1 MKKIIT
7 LSVHL
12 SVLLLSMSSLSYGQS
27 ANTSLSNLVAPTA
40 VNQNLLPDANNNHN
54 LGSLAKSWK
63 NIYLS
68 SSIFIDGSRFLSNGN
83 STSNVFV
90 GNDAGITNTTA
101 GFNTGVGHQS
111 LYKNSSGFNNT
122 AVGTFSLKGNL
133 GGDNNTSMGVYSM
146 ENNTNGS
153 GNSAFGDD
161 VMSLNATGNNNV
173 AVGISALGYNVGG
186 SYNTAVGGY
195 AGHYTGDNTYCT
207 FLGYSADKFMSTN
220 FTNSTALGAYTSIS
234 ASNQVRIGSSFVTS
248 IGGYTDWSNISD
260 GRFKKNI
267 KEDVPGLAFIN
278 KLKPVTYNLD
288 VTGLKKFL
296 GEDARSNDK
305 QQSIGDEKI
314 KQSIQKKEA
323 ETQTGFVAQD
333 VEKAANEL
341 GYKFNGVDKPENQNT
356 PYALRYAEFV
366 VPLVKAVQE
375 LSKQNDEQKK
385 INNDLREQISEL
397 KAMIANSN
405 QSSTIAN
412 QHVISS
418 AKLEQNQP
426 NPTKQST
433 IIKYSIPQQT
443 AKAAIKITNANGQ
456 EIKSINLSQKGNG
469 EINLQTND
477 LTAGTYFYSL
487 IVDGKMS
494 DTKKMVITH

>member
-7 LSVHL
+7 RSAKLF
-12 SVLLLSMSSLSYGQS
+12 VLLMAISSLTHGQS
-27 ANTSLSNLVAPTA
+27 ANTTLSNLASPTSI
-40 VNQNLLPDANNNHN
+40 NQHLLPAGNKLN
-54 LGSLAKSWK
+54 LGSAGKAWK
-63 NIYLS
+63 NIYAGGD
-68 SSIFIDGSRFLSNGN
+68 IYIDGFKFLSNGN

-90 GNDAGITNTTA
+90 GNDAGMSTTA

-122 AVGTFSLKGNL
+122 AVGTYSLTGNL

-146 ENNTNGS
+146 ESNTNGS
-153 GNSAFGDD
+153 GNSAFGDN
-161 VMSLNATGNNNV
+161 VMSLNSTGNNNV
-173 AVGISALGYNVGG
+173 AVGIDALGYNVGG

-195 AGHYTGDNTYCT
+195 AGHYTGDNSYCT
-207 FLGYSADKFMSTN
+207 FLGYSADKFISTN
-220 FTNSTALGAYTSIS
+220 FTNSTALGAYTSITG
-234 ASNQVRIGSSFVTS
+234 SNQVRLGSSSVTS
-248 IGGYTDWSNISD
+248 IGGYANWSNISD
-260 GRFKKNI
+260 GRFKKNL

-288 VTGLKKFL
+288 ITGLKKFL
-296 GEDARSNDK
+296 GEDVVRNDDK
-305 QQSIGDEKI
+305 QQSMSDEKS

-323 ETQTGFVAQD
+323 EIQTGFVAQD

-341 GYKFNGVDKPENQNT
+341 GYKFSGVDHPENENT
-356 PYALRYAEFV
+356 PYALRYSEFV

-385 INNDLREQISEL
+385 INEELREQISQL

-405 QSSTIAN
+405 QSSALTN

-418 AKLEQNQP
+418 ARLEQNQP
-426 NPTKQST
+426 NPTIQST
-433 IIKYSIPQQT
+433 TIKYFIPAQIST
-443 AKAAIKITNANGQ
+443 ASIKISNTGGQ
-456 EIKSINLSQKGNG
+456 AIKSINLSSKNNG
-469 EINLQTND
+469 QITIQTND
-477 LTAGTYFYSL
+477 LMAGTYFYSL
-487 IVDGKMS
+487 IVDGKTI